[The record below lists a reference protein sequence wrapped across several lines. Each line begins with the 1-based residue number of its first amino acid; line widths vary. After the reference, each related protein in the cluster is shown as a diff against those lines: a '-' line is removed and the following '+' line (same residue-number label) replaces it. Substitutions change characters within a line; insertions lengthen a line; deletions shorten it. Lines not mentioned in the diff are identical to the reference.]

1 MTLESLRANDPSDMY
16 SAILNFPR
24 YAREGVELGRNAAPL
39 SRTKARRIVILGM
52 GGSAIGG
59 DLLRSYIQSFPNGGG
74 ADIHISRGYV
84 PPPVDGKTTL
94 VASSYSGNT
103 EETLAGY
110 EASRGAGQTL
120 VITTGG
126 RLNELADQHRT
137 KKILLPGGLQ
147 PRAALAY
154 SFFPLVYNL
163 AVTSELFGPEV
174 REETERGI
182 EEAIA
187 LLEKLTKKYST
198 GPKSGNTAFALA
210 EKINGKVPVIYSA
223 ADRFDT
229 VNLRWRGQIQENA
242 KHLAFGNLLP
252 EMNHNE
258 INGWQNPADL
268 VGKFFTLFL
277 RDRDDHPRVATRMD
291 ITRKIV
297 GKAAAGTQDIRS
309 QGESLLARMFSLISL
324 GDWTSYYLAT
334 INGVDPMPVPIIE
347 NLKKQLAK

>member
-1 MTLESLRANDPSDMY
+1 
-16 SAILNFPR
+16 
-24 YAREGVELGRNAAPL
+24 VELGRNAAPL